1 MYYEVLAYEISC
13 SSPLG
18 ASQAS
23 VGINATAVFPII
35 TTFHHSV
42 VDLALASKPEVKTTI
57 QLARQTPEFVGAK
70 RMQKDKIV
78 TGKSLSGV

>member
-1 MYYEVLAYEISC
+1 MLF
-13 SSPLG
+13 PTTG